1 MTKFVLITGCSTGIG
16 LQSAKTLKARGYSV
30 IATARSENDLEMLR
44 KLGFHA
50 VRMEMTDYGSI
61 NQALT
66 QIAQITG
73 FSLYGVFHNAGY
85 GQPGAIEDLSV
96 SALEHQMRANVF
108 GAHHINRTVVPW
120 MRAAGAGRIIWNSSV
135 MGVVVMPYRGAYAA
149 SKFAMEAIADAMR
162 LELPSSIHVS
172 LLEPGPIDTLFRAT
186 SLQRFREEVNVQE
199 SKHHANYQTLEA
211 RLGKVGPTSKMTL
224 APSACVDALIHA
236 LESRKPRNRYRI
248 TTLTKLSWLMK
259 RLLPSRLIDGLLA
272 NRI

>member
-1 MTKFVLITGCSTGIG
+1 MTNHVLITGCSTGIG
-16 LQSAKTLKARGYSV
+16 LQSAKTLKARGYRV
-30 IATARSENDLEMLR
+30 IATARSASDLEMLG
-44 KLGFHA
+44 KLGFYA

-61 NQALT
+61 NQALA

-73 FSLYGVFHNAGY
+73 CRLYGVFHNAGY

-96 SALEHQMRANVF
+96 SALERQMRANVF
-108 GAHHINRTVVPW
+108 GAHHVNRTVVRW
-120 MRAAGAGRIIWNSSV
+120 MRTAGAGRIIWNSSV

-162 LELPSSIHVS
+162 LELPSTIHVS

-186 SLQRFREEVNVQE
+186 SLQRFREEVEVIESAHHVQY
-199 SKHHANYQTLEA
+199 KTLEA

-236 LESRKPRNRYRI
+236 LESPKPRNRYRI
-248 TTLTKLSWLMK
+248 TTLTKMSWLMK
-259 RLLPSRLIDGLLA
+259 RILPSRIIDRLLA